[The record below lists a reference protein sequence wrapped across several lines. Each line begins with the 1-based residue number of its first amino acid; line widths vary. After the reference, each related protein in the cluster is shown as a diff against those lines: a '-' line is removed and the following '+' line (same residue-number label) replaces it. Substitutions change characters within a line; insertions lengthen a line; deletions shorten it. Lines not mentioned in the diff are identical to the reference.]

1 MLLTDEQKNAVA
13 LWVAEGATLAMGGER
28 LERPT
33 SGYFM
38 QPALFTDGTNDMRLN
53 REEIFGPIA
62 CTLVADD
69 YEHALAMA
77 NETEFG
83 LTAGIMTR
91 SLSRAA
97 HFKRHAEA
105 GCVMVNLPT
114 AGTDYHVP
122 FGGRKQSSFG
132 PREQGQY
139 ASEFYTICKTAYVNA

>member
-1 MLLTDEQKNAVA
+1 
-13 LWVAEGATLAMGGER
+13 
-28 LERPT
+28 
-33 SGYFM
+33 M
-38 QPALFTDGTNDMRLN
+38 QPALFTGGTNDMRLN
-53 REEIFGPIA
+53 REEVFGPIA

-77 NETEFG
+77 NDTEFG

-114 AGTDYHVP
+114 AGLDYHVP
-122 FGGRKQSSFG
+122 FGGYKASAHG
-132 PREQGQY
+132 PKEQGAY
-139 ASEFYTICKTAYVNA
+139 AVEFYTRVKTAYTYA